1 MSEKHEFVL
10 EWTNHSDI
18 EKRFNTV
25 DWVVPVGFA
34 HDKLISSGNFDLQQ
48 FLGKKTKVTI
58 EVIEENL
65 TTKAKS

>member
-1 MSEKHEFVL
+1 MKTEQFIL

-25 DWVVPVGFA
+25 DWIIPVGFFSES
-34 HDKLISSGNFDLQQ
+34 LISSGNVDLEK

-58 EVIEENL
+58 EVIEDQLNQKE
-65 TTKAKS
+65 AK